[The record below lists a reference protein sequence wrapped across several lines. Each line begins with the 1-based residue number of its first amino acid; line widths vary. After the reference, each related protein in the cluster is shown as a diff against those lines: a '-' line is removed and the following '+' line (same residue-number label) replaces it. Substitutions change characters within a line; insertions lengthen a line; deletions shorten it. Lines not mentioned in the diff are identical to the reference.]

1 MLTASLV
8 TSAGNCAAA
17 VSKITCRKRSL
28 AVRGIALRFTITTS
42 AQGGSATSAR
52 TTAAPTCP
60 VPPMIKTR
68 NAILDLF
75 LTIFGARS
83 CCSTIV
89 IDSDQSTQTG
99 FVNIDAARRS
109 LTSTMRAQAVTSKS
123 HVRQNRGRVD
133 ICRQTHLPP
142 LCGLSFPRLLGFSAE
157 ANRVAADQQVR
168 RKAVTR
174 RQTEHNLSHLDGI
187 ADLFTPIRFQGLGNS
202 ANGRF
207 IVGEEFGRVLVRA
220 GTPVRPH
227 SAGFKGANLHRERG
241 QFLGK
246 RFRKAPN
253 SPFRCMVRRAARSGQ
268 AAADRRYLE
277 DAAAPLLAHV
287 RYGRTG
293 DVNDAIEV
301 GVNHRLQP
309 LRAQLLERRNI
320 AEPGVINDH
329 VETPKRVKC
338 YLHGGLSRAFIRH
351 VKGNRADALA
361 EFIYQVIQSS
371 RVPRCGD

>member
-1 MLTASLV
+1 MPW
-8 TSAGNCAAA
+8 TS
-17 VSKITCRKRSL
+17 RHL
-28 AVRGIALRFTITTS
+28 
-42 AQGGSATSAR
+42 
-52 TTAAPTCP
+52 
-60 VPPMIKTR
+60 
-68 NAILDLF
+68 
-75 LTIFGARS
+75 
-83 CCSTIV
+83 ST
-89 IDSDQSTQTG
+89 
-99 FVNIDAARRS
+99 
-109 LTSTMRAQAVTSKS
+109 
-123 HVRQNRGRVD
+123 
-133 ICRQTHLPP
+133 THLPP
-142 LCGLSFPRLLGFSAE
+142 LCCLGAPRLLGFGGE
-157 ANRVAADQQVR
+157 ANRVTADQQVG
-168 RKAVTR
+168 RKAVTG
-174 RQTEHNLSHLDGI
+174 RQTEHNLSHLGGI

-227 SAGFKGANLHRERG
+227 SAGFKGANLHPERG
-241 QFLGK
+241 QFLSE
-246 RFRKAPN
+246 RFRKASN

-268 AAADRRYLE
+268 AAADRRDLE
-277 DAAAPLLAHV
+277 DAAASLRAHV

-301 GVNHRLQP
+301 GVNHRLEP

-329 VETPKRVKC
+329 VETPKRIKC

-351 VKGNRADALA
+351 VKRNRADALA